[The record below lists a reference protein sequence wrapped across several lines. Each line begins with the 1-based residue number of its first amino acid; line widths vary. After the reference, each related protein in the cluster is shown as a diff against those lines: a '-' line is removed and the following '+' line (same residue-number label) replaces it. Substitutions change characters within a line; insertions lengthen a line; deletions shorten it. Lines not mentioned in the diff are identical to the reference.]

1 MTPSQLIGL
10 AFVLIVVY
18 LLLLNNQIAV
28 LQERIE
34 ELERR
39 KEGA

>member
-18 LLLLNNQIAV
+18 LLLLNNQIAK
-28 LQERIE
+28 LEERIE

-39 KEGA
+39 KGEG

>member
-18 LLLLNNQIAV
+18 LLLLNNQIAK
-28 LQERIE
+28 LEERIE
-34 ELERR
+34 KMEQR
-39 KEGA
+39 KGEG

>member
-18 LLLLNNQIAV
+18 LLLLNNQIAK
-28 LQERIE
+28 LEERIE
-34 ELERR
+34 ELE
-39 KEGA
+39 KGKA